1 MKARAIVEQFEQKQ
15 MRSDLPDFRPGDS
28 LRVFA
33 KVREGE
39 RVREQRF
46 EGICIKRNGGG
57 LGETFTVRKISYGV
71 GVERTYLFNS
81 PVITRI
87 EVIREGHVRRAR
99 LYYLRGR
106 IGKKASR
113 VRAKKR
119 TVPAASSAKS

>member
-71 GVERTYLFNS
+71 GVERTYLLNS

-119 TVPAASSAKS
+119 TVVVSPKS

>member
-46 EGICIKRNGGG
+46 EGICIKRNGDG